1 MNLVGALPFGKW
13 LRRIGG
19 MGSDTETLRHEMRD
33 TCALVALAFSIRA
46 VFAWG
51 TPRALDSADAIH
63 YIETASQWVSGNFS
77 DINPGIPPLYPLL
90 AALLHPVLSDG
101 ETACMAVSFLASILL
116 VPVVYGLAR
125 DLHGPSAARMAGLT
139 AALWP
144 WLVDYA
150 GRVGPDALACTLWMA
165 AVWALSRAIRRGGGQ
180 YIVSAALAFTALHLA
195 RAEGLLVFVA
205 SLVIAPCCLK
215 PSNRDGW
222 MRFAAF
228 AGTAIILTVLC
239 AFAAKFTIG
248 HTMFGDR
255 MIRLFQDWSVT
266 PFEVAR
272 MREPAVDP
280 FGVVSRHVLIPLAH
294 TIVTSLF
301 NVVPTMLGPVL
312 MIFMGVGLLAPSKPR
327 DARLE
332 SFVLAFAGVQWILT
346 LPVLSPEPR
355 YLMAPLVAM
364 SLWTARG
371 AADVSARLRTHDR
384 RRWLASL
391 PVAAIVATLL
401 LGLAIMAAAD
411 FLRPTPARPV
421 EYKTAGHWM
430 KHHLT
435 PGLIFTRK
443 PQIGYYA
450 GMPSTGPDAQDTI
463 EKAVERARHA
473 GARYFVV
480 DERYTAQ
487 MAPDLAPLL
496 DPAHAPPDLKHLKS
510 FAPFPGG
517 RVIIYEIKIP

>member
-1 MNLVGALPFGKW
+1 LPFGEWPRK
-13 LRRIGG
+13 IGG
-19 MGSDTETLRHEMRD
+19 MESGAKTMRQETRD
-33 TCALVALAFSIRA
+33 ACALAALAFLIRA
-46 VFAWG
+46 AFVWG
-51 TPRALDSADAIH
+51 APRALDSADAIH
-63 YIETASQWVSGNFS
+63 YIETARQLASGAFS
-77 DINPGIPPLYPLL
+77 GINPGIPPLYPLL
-90 AALLHPVLSDG
+90 AALLHPVLPDG

-125 DLHGPSAARMAGLT
+125 DLHGPSAARIAGLT

-165 AVWALSRAIRRGGGQ
+165 AVWGLSRAIRRGGGG

-205 SLVIAPCCLK
+205 SLVIAPCFLK

-222 MRFAAF
+222 ARFAAF
-228 AGTAIILTVLC
+228 AGTAIGIIVLC
-239 AFAAKFTIG
+239 AVVAKFTTG
-248 HTMFGDR
+248 HTLFGER
-255 MIRLFQDWSVT
+255 MARLFQDWSVT

-272 MREPAVDP
+272 MRDSAGDPA
-280 FGVVSRHVLIPLAH
+280 GVVSHHVLIPLAH
-294 TIVTSLF
+294 TIVATLF

-312 MIFMGVGLLAPSKPR
+312 MLFMGVGLLAPSKPR

-332 SFVLAFAGVQWILT
+332 GFVLAFAGVQWVLT

-355 YLMAPLVAM
+355 YLMAPLAAL

-371 AADVSARLRTHDR
+371 AADVSANLRTHERGR
-384 RRWLASL
+384 RLAML
-391 PVAAIVATLL
+391 PVAAIAATLL
-401 LGLAIMAAAD
+401 LGLAMMAAAD
-411 FLRPTPARPV
+411 FLRPSPARPL

-430 KHHLT
+430 KQHLA

-450 GMPSTGPDAQDTI
+450 DMPSTGPDAQDTI
-463 EKAVERARHA
+463 EKALERARNA

-480 DERYTAQ
+480 DERYTAK
-487 MAPDLAPLL
+487 MAPGLAPLL
-496 DPAHAPPDLKHLKS
+496 DPANAPPDLQHLIS
-510 FAPFPGG
+510 FAPFPQG
-517 RVIIYEIKIP
+517 RVAIYEIRRP